1 MRAEGGRP
9 CTVQCEKT
17 VADTEQPIAAPA
29 WPLYG
34 TRPSLRDLRVLRTVR
49 AAGRGFRAGTGHS
62 ARAGAPWVGF
72 SGLETPRDHATD
84 DMPSPIV

>member
-34 TRPSLRDLRVLRTVR
+34 TRPPLRDLCVFVCALCERLGEDFGQAQDTLRGQVHLGS
-49 AAGRGFRAGTGHS
+49 AFRA
-62 ARAGAPWVGF
+62 
-72 SGLETPRDHATD
+72 
-84 DMPSPIV
+84 